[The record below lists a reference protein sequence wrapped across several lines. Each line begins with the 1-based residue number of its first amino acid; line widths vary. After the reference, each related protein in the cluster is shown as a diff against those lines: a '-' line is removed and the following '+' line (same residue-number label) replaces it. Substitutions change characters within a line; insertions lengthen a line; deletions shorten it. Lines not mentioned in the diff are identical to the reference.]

1 MQFARK
7 PRRSPI
13 LNIIPLID
21 VLVVLLIFY
30 IATTVFKKTEHNF
43 HIAVPKYE
51 HAAPAPDVAPTTI
64 YVTKDSKIY
73 LGDELM
79 DPDLLGDTLKSK
91 MAADPN
97 FKVALK
103 ADTDA
108 PFGAITKVMSAA
120 RSAGIA
126 DLPTYAT
133 GGDTGTSTPDSG
145 ATPPDTGTA
154 TPAPAPAN
162 P

>member
-1 MQFARK
+1 MQFTRK
-7 PRRSPI
+7 PRRSPV

-43 HIAVPKYE
+43 HITVPKYDN
-51 HAAPAPDVAPTTI
+51 ATAAPDVAPTTI

-73 LGDELM
+73 LGDQLI
-79 DPDLLGDTLKSK
+79 DPDLLSDMLKSK
-91 MAADPN
+91 LAADST

-108 PFGAITKVMSAA
+108 PFGAITKVMAAA
-120 RSAGIA
+120 RNAGIP

-133 GGDTGTSTPDSG
+133 PEN
-145 ATPPDTGTA
+145 TGTA
-154 TPAPAPAN
+154 APAPAN